1 MTRRTERDNQIAD
14 SNAECGLDCG
24 TRRPC
29 RFHDSPFDVVSGSR
43 SRKGVIPA
51 AVSLVVVLAGVL
63 RFYGLAWGAPYFHF
77 HIDEHFVFVGA
88 DRLRVS
94 MEAAAM
100 SGKFFMYGPLPMHL
114 LNAVVWVYE
123 GIRRRWR

>member
-1 MTRRTERDNQIAD
+1 MTETTRDGTTI
-14 SNAECGLDCG
+14 NAELAEHAERARSAG
-24 TRRPC
+24 
-29 RFHDSPFDVVSGSR
+29 SAVSAFDVATSMPVAQ
-43 SRKGVIPA
+43 GVIPA
-51 AVSLVVVLAGVL
+51 ALSLVVMLAGVL

-88 DRLRVS
+88 ERLRVS

-114 LNAVVWVYE
+114 LNARGVGVRRRS
-123 GIRRRWR
+123 RRRWR